1 MEGLMVENQA
11 NLVPHTPG
19 TGRYA
24 VLKFD
29 DLTNSRAPRDL
40 GAKLIGISHSYMV
53 VFPYGSVTM
62 FNVHD
67 HEIDR
72 HLEIIKRHASGSLSE
87 MFKCSGDLPVP
98 RNYFDYEVREKPDL
112 QTWMQGG
119 PNYIM
124 LQHLNIDGICTI
136 GSVLGQSVALDYYC
150 RLVDQLVNEYSGV
163 NFRLEASG
171 DCKKGIKQSIL
182 LGEMEDIAIAI
193 YRFGLSERFCRL
205 FSMVHLVVYRRAKAS
220 ASSAVDVLKM
230 PFPVSFPVPSQSR
243 NTNPNP
249 ALVFLDTQE
258 ASQFSLMM
266 SLLGKIQCTF
276 FAVFFLCLC
285 KLMLLL

>member
-72 HLEIIKRHASGSLSE
+72 HLEIIKRHASGSLPE

-171 DCKKGIKQSIL
+171 ACKKGIKQTIL
-182 LGEMEDIAIAI
+182 LCEMEDIAIAI
-193 YRFGLSERFCRL
+193 YRFGLSER
-205 FSMVHLVVYRRAKAS
+205 
-220 ASSAVDVLKM
+220 
-230 PFPVSFPVPSQSR
+230 
-243 NTNPNP
+243 
-249 ALVFLDTQE
+249 
-258 ASQFSLMM
+258 
-266 SLLGKIQCTF
+266 
-276 FAVFFLCLC
+276 
-285 KLMLLL
+285 